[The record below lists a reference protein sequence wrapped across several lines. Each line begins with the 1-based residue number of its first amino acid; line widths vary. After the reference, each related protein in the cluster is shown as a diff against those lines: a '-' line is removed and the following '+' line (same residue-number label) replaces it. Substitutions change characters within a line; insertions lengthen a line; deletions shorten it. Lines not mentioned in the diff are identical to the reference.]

1 MLVLSRKVGQS
12 LIIGNDIV
20 VRLLE
25 IRGQQ
30 IRLGVEAPPDVSV
43 VREELHRAVADANK
57 EAAQAEPR
65 SVAAIADALRRRHQ
79 NGEDLP

>member
-20 VRLLE
+20 IRLLE

-30 IRLGVEAPPDVSV
+30 IRLGVEAPEDVSV
-43 VREELHRAVADANK
+43 VREELHRTVAVANQ
-57 EAAQAEPR
+57 EAAQPDGQAL
-65 SVAAIADALRRRHQ
+65 AALTAALRQQGGRQ
-79 NGEDLP
+79 E